1 MKPMRMIPSV
11 SLGVGVGLALTLAA
25 GCATTECDPSQGG
38 YLRGMGCTASGAY
51 GQRQVEKQDVVNQER
66 ARQSGLQT
74 DYQRTQAERA
84 AVRQQR
90 QAAERRYAA
99 LQSDLDG
106 MRKKLKQSKAGNQRL
121 EAEIDDLKR
130 QTDLLAKDS
139 YTPDAKKAERLQ
151 ELQRQKEALER
162 QVDLAV
168 GR

>member
-1 MKPMRMIPSV
+1 MLV
-11 SLGVGVGLALTLAA
+11 LGGLGLALNA
-25 GCATTECDPSQGG
+25 GCATNECDPSQGG
-38 YLRGMGCTASGAY
+38 YLRGIGCTASGSY
-51 GQRQVEKQDVVNQER
+51 GQRQADKRQVVDLER
-66 ARQSGLQT
+66 ERQAGLQS
-74 DYQRTQAERA
+74 DYQRTQAEQA

-99 LQSDLDG
+99 LQKDLDAL
-106 MRKKLKQSKAGNQRL
+106 RKKLKQSKTGNQKL
-121 EAEIDDLKR
+121 EGEIDDLKR